1 MDVVVS
7 VDTSVAHLAG
17 ALGRPAWIL
26 LPAVAD
32 WRWLRERRDSPWYP
46 SARLYRQPQAGAWPA
61 VLDEVQAD
69 LARFAGGNIFLPPQQ
84 E

>member
-17 ALGRPAWIL
+17 ALGRPTWVL
-26 LPAVAD
+26 LPAIAD
-32 WRWLRERRDSPWYP
+32 WRWLRERNDSPWYP
-46 SARLYRQPQAGAWPA
+46 SIRLYRQPAPGTWDAA
-61 VLDEVQAD
+61 LAEVAAD
-69 LARFAGGNIFLPPQQ
+69 LERFAGGDIFSTSKK

>member
-1 MDVVVS
+1 
-7 VDTSVAHLAG
+7 
-17 ALGRPAWIL
+17 
-26 LPAVAD
+26 
-32 WRWLRERRDSPWYP
+32 
-46 SARLYRQPQAGAWPA
+46 LYRQPQAGAWGE